1 MGKIVM
7 LRISQIFA
15 ALCAMLLGLSACASN
30 SPPIAESSIDAPA
43 YRIGAGDQLKITVF
57 GEEALSNDYV
67 VTSVG
72 DIAFPLLGAIAVEG
86 KSVEEA
92 TAFLTE
98 RLSSGYLNDPRV
110 SIEVLNYRPF
120 YILGEVN
127 NSGEFAY
134 RANLTATQAIALAG
148 GYSFRADKGK
158 VFIRRAGDTEE
169 RTYILKP
176 DQPVWVLP
184 GDTIRIGERFI

>member
-1 MGKIVM
+1 M
-7 LRISQIFA
+7 LRTSQLIAFLFA
-15 ALCAMLLGLSACASN
+15 MVLGLSACASGT
-30 SPPIAESSIDAPA
+30 PPVAESSMDAPS
-43 YRIGAGDQLKITVF
+43 YRIGAGDRLKVTVF
-57 GEEALSNDYV
+57 GEDSLSNDYV

-72 DIAFPLLGAIAVEG
+72 DIAFPLLGAIPVEG
-86 KSVEEA
+86 KTVEA
-92 TAFLTE
+92 SAQFLTSK
-98 RLSSGYLNDPRV
+98 LADGYLNDPRV

-120 YILGEVN
+120 YILGEVS

-148 GYSFRADKGK
+148 GYSYRADKNK
-158 VFIRRAGDTEE
+158 VFIRRAGETEE

-184 GDTIRIGERFI
+184 GDTVRIGERFL